1 MSKKR
6 TYNHEI
12 DPDEI
17 FLDSHNLPE
26 FDIHQFEGRIE
37 RPISKQAVALMGIVF
52 MLVGVVFLGRL
63 MDLQVARGE
72 SYRERSENNRL
83 RHIPIFAE
91 RGVIYDRNNQEMAY
105 NVPSED
111 DFSEREY
118 IKQEGFSHVLGYI
131 SYPKKDS
138 SGFYYQTAFEGKNGI
153 ESTYNDLLE
162 GKQGIKINE
171 VDVFGGVQSES
182 TILPPEDGENI
193 VLSIDARVQSKFYEL
208 IGNLSR
214 DVSFTGGAGIIM
226 NIENG
231 ELLALASYPEYSSDV
246 LSRGSD
252 SEKISAYI
260 NDPSKPFLN
269 RAVSG
274 LYTPGSTVKPYVG
287 LGALHE
293 GIVTADT
300 SILSTGSISIPNPY
314 FPDLPSIFNDWKAH
328 GWVDMRKAIAVS
340 SNVYFY
346 EIGGGYEDQKGLGIA
361 KIEKYVRMFGLGEL
375 TGIDIPGDVEGV
387 VPNPQWKESNF
398 PGDPWKVGDTY
409 HTSIGQYGFQ
419 VTPLQMVRAVA
430 AIANDGTLV
439 KPHLLI
445 GISEQPIN
453 QEEFIVG
460 TIDIE
465 GKYFNVIKE
474 GMRRAVIEGS
484 ATGLNI
490 SQVSVAA
497 KSGTAEVG
505 VSKKRVNS
513 WITGFFPY
521 ENPKYA
527 FTVVMEE
534 GPRAN
539 LIGALYVM
547 RQLLEWMAV
556 ETPEYTQ

>member
-1 MSKKR
+1 MSRKR
-6 TYNHEI
+6 PYSHEI

-17 FLDSHNLPE
+17 FLDSRNLPE
-26 FDIHQFEGRIE
+26 FDVHQFEGRIE
-37 RPISKQAVALMGIVF
+37 RPISKQAVLLMGMVF
-52 MLVGVVFLGRL
+52 VLVGIIFLGRL

-72 SYRERSENNRL
+72 FYRERAENNRL
-83 RHIPIFAE
+83 EYTPIFAQ
-91 RGVIYDRNNQEMAY
+91 RGVIYDRNNQEMAW
-105 NVPSED
+105 NVPSEGG
-111 DFSEREY
+111 FSNREY

-193 VLSIDARVQSKFYEL
+193 VLSIDARVQNKLHEL

-246 LSRGSD
+246 LSRGGD
-252 SEKISAYI
+252 GEKINAYI
-260 NDPSKPFLN
+260 TDASKPFLN

-287 LGALHE
+287 IGALHE
-293 GIVTADT
+293 GVVTADT

-314 FPDLPSIFNDWKAH
+314 FPDLPSVFNDWKAH

-361 KIEKYVRMFGLGEL
+361 KIETYVRMFGLGEL

-387 VPNPQWKESNF
+387 VPNPKWKEDNF
-398 PGDPWKVGDTY
+398 PDDPWKVGDTY

-419 VTPLQMVRAVA
+419 VTPVQMVRAVA

-445 GISEQPIN
+445 GVSERPIS

-484 ATGLNI
+484 ATGLNL
-490 SQVSVAA
+490 SSVSVAA

-505 VSKKRVNS
+505 ISKKRVNS

-527 FTVVMEE
+527 FTVVMEA
-534 GPRAN
+534 GPREN
-539 LIGALYVM
+539 LIGALFVM
-547 RQLLEWMAV
+547 RQLLEWMAA